1 MGHTPQHHEVE
12 WERDGGPP
20 AGAIA
25 ERVES
30 FPGAALP
37 QPASRLRDLWSGLRD
52 AVRGARIDY
61 TTAPVGRAIA
71 MLAVPM
77 MLEMIMESVFAV
89 ADVFW
94 VARLGA
100 DAVAVVGLTESM
112 LTLVYAVAMGVSIGA
127 MALVARRIGERE
139 PEGATQ
145 AAAQAILLAVAV
157 SAVIGAAGA
166 RYAGDLL
173 AVMGASPAVIAQG
186 TPFTRIMLGGNLT
199 VVLLFVINAVF
210 RGAGDAAI
218 AMRVLWLG
226 NLINIALGPVFIF
239 GLGPVPEMGVTGAA
253 VATNIGRGTAVLYQL
268 LVLARGSGR
277 IRVTARHL
285 RIDIPVLASL
295 LRLSGAAAFQVLI
308 GMASYVGL
316 VRIMATFGSAALAG
330 YTIAIRLVIFALLPS
345 WGLSNAAA
353 TMVGQNLGARQPDR
367 AERAVW
373 QAGLYNMLF
382 LGAVSVLF
390 VALAPEIIGL
400 FTADPVVQRFGGMG
414 LRVLSGGF
422 LFYAYGMVLTQSFNG
437 AGDTWTPTVINLVV
451 FWLFEIPA
459 GYVLATQTR
468 LGPAGVFMAQAVA
481 YSALAVVSAIV
492 FRQGR
497 WKLKA
502 V

>member
-1 MGHTPQHHEVE
+1 
-12 WERDGGPP
+12 
-20 AGAIA
+20 
-25 ERVES
+25 
-30 FPGAALP
+30 
-37 QPASRLRDLWSGLRD
+37 
-52 AVRGARIDY
+52 
-61 TTAPVGRAIA
+61 
-71 MLAVPM
+71 
-77 MLEMIMESVFAV
+77 
-89 ADVFW
+89 
-94 VARLGA
+94 
-100 DAVAVVGLTESM
+100 
-112 LTLVYAVAMGVSIGA
+112 
-127 MALVARRIGERE
+127 
-139 PEGATQ
+139 
-145 AAAQAILLAVAV
+145 
-157 SAVIGAAGA
+157 
-166 RYAGDLL
+166 
-173 AVMGASPAVIAQG
+173 
-186 TPFTRIMLGGNLT
+186 
-199 VVLLFVINAVF
+199 
-210 RGAGDAAI
+210 
-218 AMRVLWLG
+218 
-226 NLINIALGPVFIF
+226 
-239 GLGPVPEMGVTGAA
+239 
-253 VATNIGRGTAVLYQL
+253 
-268 LVLARGSGR
+268 
-277 IRVTARHL
+277 
-285 RIDIPVLASL
+285 
-295 LRLSGAAAFQVLI
+295 VLI
-308 GMASYVGL
+308 GMASYIGL